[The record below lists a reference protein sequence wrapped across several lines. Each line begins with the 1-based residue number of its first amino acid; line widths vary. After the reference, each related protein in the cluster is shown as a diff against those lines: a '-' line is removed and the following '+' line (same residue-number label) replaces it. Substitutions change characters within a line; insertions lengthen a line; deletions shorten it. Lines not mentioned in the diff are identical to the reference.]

1 MVAICEYLTTCPIK
15 LKPSGFN
22 WIGAGAGRSFGN
34 ADGGRFRARVCW
46 VQDPFFSGISAGGV
60 DSVAVSTAE
69 PRFAPF
75 F

>member
-1 MVAICEYLTTCPIK
+1 MR
-15 LKPSGFN
+15 
-22 WIGAGAGRSFGN
+22 AGRSFGN